1 MSKKH
6 FIKVAKVIRSVIDHK
21 HPQPAEL
28 IAENL
33 AEIFAD
39 LNPRFDRSQFLAAC
53 NVKATN

>member
-6 FIKVAKVIRSVIDHK
+6 FIKVAKVIRAVIDHK

-39 LNPRFDRSQFLAAC
+39 LNPRFDRSRFLAAC
-53 NVKATN
+53 NVNR